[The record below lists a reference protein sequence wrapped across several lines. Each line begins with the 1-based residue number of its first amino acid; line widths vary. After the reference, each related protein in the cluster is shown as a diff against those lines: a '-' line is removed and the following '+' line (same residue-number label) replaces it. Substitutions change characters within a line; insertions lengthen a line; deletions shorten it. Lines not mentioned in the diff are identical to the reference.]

1 MLCIIK
7 LDKFD
12 HSQAQL
18 SLVQSAD
25 LWCQVLRINQ
35 TRVGLANK
43 PDKCAKTLI
52 AESIACLMMRKQFH
66 KSAGRARWVSWALAL
81 AQLSLKLNENGVM
94 DALGADKFLSV
105 SIMSVSSSLGSRGER
120 NRVDFNIQFHR
131 TVPDFTGLTTIRQS
145 EKIQNKKSAQTTE
158 CIRSWDCDRV
168 DDVSSHREHI
178 RVFIN
183 NWLKKKHPTTL
194 SAKLLKKE
202 SQYLVVKYIRNIC
215 ISKWSEFLSVQPHS
229 QSGQL
234 DAINVIININNMIGH
249 KTENETKTQPSSS
262 GHWIWAESISR
273 SPSSTMGKHRRTNC
287 TQSKIW
293 LFWYARCLRPRSLPH
308 W

>member
-105 SIMSVSSSLGSRGER
+105 SIMSVSSSLGSRGGAEPGG
-120 NRVDFNIQFHR
+120 F
-131 TVPDFTGLTTIRQS
+131 
-145 EKIQNKKSAQTTE
+145 
-158 CIRSWDCDRV
+158 
-168 DDVSSHREHI
+168 
-178 RVFIN
+178 
-183 NWLKKKHPTTL
+183 
-194 SAKLLKKE
+194 
-202 SQYLVVKYIRNIC
+202 QYSI
-215 ISKWSEFLSVQPHS
+215 
-229 QSGQL
+229 
-234 DAINVIININNMIGH
+234 
-249 KTENETKTQPSSS
+249 PSNCA
-262 GHWIWAESISR
+262 GFHWIDNHQAKW
-273 SPSSTMGKHRRTNC
+273 KN
-287 TQSKIW
+287 SK
-293 LFWYARCLRPRSLPH
+293 
-308 W
+308 